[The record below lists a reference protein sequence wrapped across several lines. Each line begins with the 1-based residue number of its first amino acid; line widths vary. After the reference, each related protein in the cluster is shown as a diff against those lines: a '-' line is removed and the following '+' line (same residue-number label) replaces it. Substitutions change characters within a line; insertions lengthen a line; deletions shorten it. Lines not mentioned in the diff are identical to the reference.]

1 MLNHVRLSHVVHLRS
16 VAVTYRF
23 RFFFYFYYYYLFIR
37 TATGH
42 SQMANPFKSEL
53 GKDNFLFI
61 ISIRIWRLAVYAT
74 GINRTVAV
82 NLQTNLC
89 IILYENR
96 RPTCLFS
103 LPKSA
108 LRLKL
113 ITKTQSKTTN
123 KIKIIRFMR

>member
-1 MLNHVRLSHVVHLRS
+1 MLNHVRLSHVAHRRS
-16 VAVTYRF
+16 VAVTYGLG
-23 RFFFYFYYYYLFIR
+23 FFLYFYYYYLFIR
-37 TATGH
+37 TAAGH
-42 SQMANPFKSEL
+42 FQTAGPFKNKL
-53 GKDNFLFI
+53 GKHNFLFI
-61 ISIRIWRLAVYAT
+61 ISIRIWKLAAHAN

-96 RPTCLFS
+96 RATCLFS

-113 ITKTQSKTTN
+113 ITKTQRKTTN